1 VWHVEGFDATGD
13 AGELAAWLR
22 DRFLPYF
29 RLQGFT
35 VRVFMTQASLGPRQF
50 WLATEIAGFGD
61 IDGWAARAG
70 DEGAA
75 LIGELLVRATR
86 MQGVVVTEI
95 M

>member
-1 VWHVEGFDATGD
+1 MWHVEGFDPIGD

-29 RLQGFT
+29 RAQGFT

-50 WLATEIAGFGD
+50 WLATEMTGFGD

-70 DEGAA
+70 DDGAH
-75 LIGELLVRATR
+75 LIAELLARATR
-86 MQGVVVTEI
+86 MQGGIVTEL
-95 M
+95 